1 MKFSSRSTEDDS
13 PIVELTPLID
23 VVFLLLIFFMVSST
37 FKDEARLAVDLP
49 ESSAETS
56 DQPPQSLEVVLTADG
71 RYFINGEPLN
81 DADAESAE
89 LSVGVSIDLL
99 KQHLLRAAAGR
110 SDPSVVISADRDARH
125 GQVVAL
131 LEAARQLN
139 YLKISFTAERGAGST
154 SSAEV
159 DDGN

>member
-99 KQHLLRAAAGR
+99 KQHLFHHWHSRAVTTGCGER
-110 SDPSVVISADRDARH
+110 LQRTRLGVGWGSV
-125 GQVVAL
+125 
-131 LEAARQLN
+131 
-139 YLKISFTAERGAGST
+139 
-154 SSAEV
+154 SSV
-159 DDGN
+159 